1 MIWAKIFPGLTNYPV
16 QPWRSLVLT
25 IQNAIR
31 MCWFRPSAPSF
42 EAQGYCAA
50 LDIMAGPR
58 DDFAFRGLPYMTSS
72 EKGKSRNAEKLQTN
86 NMSGSYRREW
96 TVRSV
101 LNGPAVLYSHLPL
114 EARAV
119 VMEEN
124 GQSVHY

>member
-1 MIWAKIFPGLTNYPV
+1 
-16 QPWRSLVLT
+16 
-25 IQNAIR
+25 

-86 NMSGSYRREW
+86 NMSGSYSHRRER

-101 LNGPAVLYSHLPL
+101 LNGLSVLFYH
-114 EARAV
+114 
-119 VMEEN
+119 
-124 GQSVHY
+124 